1 MDRIDIHIE
10 VPNLGNEILHTLDET
25 DIENSY
31 TIRQRVIAAQ
41 DLQMARCGKL
51 NNFLSNT
58 EMSEYCQ
65 LSADIRQI
73 MEKAAKR
80 FNLSASSLF
89 RIIKVSRTIADLD
102 SAESIEKHHVTE
114 GLSFRS
120 HGLST

>member
-1 MDRIDIHIE
+1 
-10 VPNLGNEILHTLDET
+10 
-25 DIENSY
+25 
-31 TIRQRVIAAQ
+31 
-41 DLQMARCGKL
+41 MARCGKL